1 MLLTS
6 LHVDFFQVAIDFF
19 LNFDAHFAQAVQT
32 YGFWI
37 YGILFGITFLETG
50 AVIMPLLPGDSLLFA
65 AGAIATGGRLNILV
79 LFILLASAAIL
90 GNTVNYLIGRYFGQH
105 IVRWSN
111 GRWIK
116 QRHLD
121 RTHQYFERYGGLT
134 VFLSRFLP
142 IIRTIA
148 PFVAGLGKMSHQ
160 KFLFYNVV
168 GGVSWAGLFLFAGYF
183 FGNLP
188 LVKKNFELIILAIV
202 VISFVPIFLEGWRRS
217 QNSKHSH

>member
-1 MLLTS
+1 MPSTC
-6 LHVDFFQVAIDFF
+6 LHVDLFQGAIDFF
-19 LNFDAHFAQAVQT
+19 LNFDVHLTGAVQT

-37 YGILFGITFLETG
+37 YGVLFAIIFVETG

-65 AGAIATGGRLNILV
+65 AGAIAAGGSLNILV
-79 LFILLASAAIL
+79 LFVLLTAAAIF
-90 GNTVNYLIGRYFGQH
+90 GNTVNYLIGRYFGHH

-121 RTHQYFERYGGLT
+121 RTHKYFERYGGLT

-148 PFVAGLGKMSHQ
+148 PFVAGLGAMSQ
-160 KFLFYNVV
+160 RKFLFYNVA
-168 GGVSWAGLFLFAGYF
+168 GGVCWAGFFLFAGYF

-188 LVKKNFELIILAIV
+188 LVKKNFELVIVAIV
-202 VISFVPIFLEGWRRS
+202 VISFAPIVVEAWRHAR
-217 QNSKHSH
+217 KAKLPR